1 MDREP
6 GRIGFMST
14 QRREIRSTP
23 ATNTSR
29 RGPRDRWQHMS
40 CTESAVSAGHS
51 RLGQTAPYYD
61 ASASGGTAPPE
72 VPARRATNSL
82 QTDHLI
88 VKLLKQDS
96 GQRLPG
102 SPPYWVVVRAAF
114 GRSASFRSSLP
125 LIPYLPVSYL
135 SVPALPQAPAG

>member
-1 MDREP
+1 MDLEL

-40 CTESAVSAGHS
+40 CTESALSAGHS
-51 RLGQTAPYYD
+51 SLGQTAPYYH

-72 VPARRATNSL
+72 VPARLATNSL
-82 QTDHLI
+82 QSDHLI
-88 VKLLKQDS
+88 VKLFKQDS
-96 GQRLPG
+96 CQRLPG
-102 SPPYWVVVRAAF
+102 SPPLWVAVRAAF
-114 GRSASFRSSLP
+114 GTPASFRSSLP
-125 LIPYLPVSYL
+125 PIPCLPVSCL
-135 SVPALPQAPAG
+135 SIPALPQAPAG